1 MRHTRFVLLLLLV
14 TCSLTDRII
23 GQNTKESQPVISRE
37 YGYNHLSGYLK
48 SLLDQY
54 LDTYFPAGIPM
65 DQVLTD
71 LASLRNT
78 TRLAE
83 ALLFRNH
90 PGDREN
96 AVTILRWILKNQ
108 HTDESNDSYGLWKTN
123 LQKDRLDQNW
133 REFIGCDLILIFH
146 NYQQILPADLV
157 ADIRTG
163 LIYAAHG
170 ALRRNVT
177 AEYSNISSMNA
188 FLMNFVGNE
197 FQIDELKNGGLKKA
211 HEINTLYNRYHT
223 FSEYNSPTYY
233 GVTLIGFALWRQLS
247 NGEMKTMGSYLENS
261 IWNEIASN
269 YQPRLRNLTGPYFR
283 SYGMDMQ
290 KYLSITGLWMAVAL
304 DDKNLA
310 PIPKTDGAKED
321 ELGNLAPIL
330 HLGLSIPEKVLP
342 LLKENNEVRVID
354 RMVPDHAFGDTL
366 KRVTAAIH
374 PDWMMGGI
382 WGSRRVFAQIK
393 TGTIHWQNGSGES
406 EWLLVPGEG
415 TTNVRVTKTK
425 MSVFKN
431 AAASREFTIYL
442 YARDVSLFYFSEKW
456 WKFSTMK
463 FEVKSLLKIEYKIV
477 TDPAIL
483 HHVCELSENYPAV
496 MKITLHIPS
505 DWKNEQPLVEI
516 TPTR

>member
-1 MRHTRFVLLLLLV
+1 MRLTRFILLLLLV
-14 TCSLTDRII
+14 TFSLTDRII
-23 GQNTKESQPVISRE
+23 GQNTKEGQPVVSRE

-54 LDTYFPAGIPM
+54 LDTYFPAGRQLN
-65 DQVLTD
+65 QVLTD

-78 TRLAE
+78 TRVAE
-83 ALLFRNH
+83 ALLFRDQ

-108 HTDESNDSYGLWKTN
+108 HTDESSDSYGLWKTN
-123 LQKDRLDQNW
+123 LKNDRLDQNW
-133 REFIGCDLILIFH
+133 REFIGCDLILIYH
-146 NYQQILPADLV
+146 HYKQILPSDLV

-163 LIYAAHG
+163 LIHAARG

-177 AEYSNISSMNA
+177 AEYSNISSMSA
-188 FLMNFVGNE
+188 FLMNYVGNE
-197 FQIDELKNGGLKKA
+197 YQIEALKIGGLKKA
-211 HEINTLYNRYHT
+211 HEIYTLYNRYHT

-247 NGEMKTMGSYLENS
+247 SGEMKSMGRFLENS

-269 YQPRLRNLTGPYFR
+269 YQPKLRNLTGPYFR

-304 DDKNLA
+304 EDKNLA
-310 PIPKTDGAKED
+310 PIPNKDGAKED
-321 ELGNLAPIL
+321 ELSNLAPIF
-330 HLGLSIPEKVLP
+330 HLGLSIPEQVLP
-342 LLKENNEVRVID
+342 LLKENSIVRYID
-354 RMVPDHAFGDTL
+354 RLVPDHAYGDTL
-366 KRVTAAIH
+366 KRVTATIH
-374 PDWMMGGI
+374 SDWMMGGT

-425 MSVFKN
+425 MSIFKN
-431 AAASREFTIYL
+431 AAASREVNIYL
-442 YARDVSLFYFSEKW
+442 YARDVSVSNFSEKW
-456 WKFSTMK
+456 WEFSSMK
-463 FEVKSLLKIEYKIV
+463 FKVKSALKMEFTKV

-483 HHVCELSENYPAV
+483 HHVCELSETYPAV
-496 MKITLHIPS
+496 MKITVNIPP
-505 DWKNEQPLVEI
+505 DWDPEQPLVEI